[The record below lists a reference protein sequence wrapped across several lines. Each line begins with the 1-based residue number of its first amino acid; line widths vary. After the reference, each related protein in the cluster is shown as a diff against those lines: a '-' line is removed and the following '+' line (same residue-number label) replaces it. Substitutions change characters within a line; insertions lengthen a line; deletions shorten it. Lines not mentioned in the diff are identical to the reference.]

1 MSCNEWKE
9 TEIGKIPK
17 HWEVCILSNLVDIQ
31 NGYAFKSKLFSDN
44 GNPVIKIK
52 NVNGKVVDLNECQLY
67 PYELCEKLEKFKLKN
82 EDILIAMTGAGS
94 VGRVSKF
101 LDKDNKS
108 YYLNQRVGKIMPKKD
123 KLNNEF
129 LFQILS
135 TSKYEKI
142 LFDLANGSG
151 QPNLSPTLIGLV
163 KIPLP
168 PLEEQEKIANILS
181 CLDDK
186 IELNNEMNKTLEEMA
201 QSIFKRWFVDFEF
214 PNEDGEPYKSSG
226 GEMVYSELGMIPKG
240 WEVTELREI
249 FVFKKGKKPK
259 EILNIKEDEQY
270 KKYLTIDVLNQKSKL
285 YATVDKMIECSN
297 DDILMVMDGAS
308 SGSIYTGMNG
318 IVASTLA
325 KLEVKNSILKPYIYQ
340 LLKYKEVDIKC
351 HLTGSAIPH
360 TDKAYIHSQKVALP
374 KNLEELKT
382 MNKILKYIM
391 DKIRINKVEVEK
403 LRITRD
409 TLLPKLMSG
418 EIKVN

>member
-1 MSCNEWKE
+1 MNYNVVELGE
-9 TEIGKIPK
+9 VAEITKLAGFEFSKYIK
-17 HWEVCILSNLVDIQ
+17 YNDSGEIIALRAMNVKNGTLNLENIKRIDKSVSDTLTR
-31 NGYAFKSKLFSDN
+31 SKLYKNDIVMTYTGSNFGDAAIIKENDKFHLAPNIAKITIKDGNNPYFFFSYIRSDYFR
-44 GNPVIKIK
+44 
-52 NVNGKVVDLNECQLY
+52 Q
-67 PYELCEKLEKFKLKN
+67 
-82 EDILIAMTGAGS
+82 
-94 VGRVSKF
+94 
-101 LDKDNKS
+101 
-108 YYLNQRVGKIMPKKD
+108 Q
-123 KLNNEF
+123 LNNYVGGSS
-129 LFQILS
+129 QPTIPMK
-135 TSKYEKI
+135 TIRKI
-142 LFDLANGSG
+142 E
-151 QPNLSPTLIGLV
+151 V
-163 KIPLP
+163 PLP
-168 PLEEQEKIANILS
+168 QIQEQEKIANILS
-181 CLDDK
+181 SLDDK
-186 IELNNEMNKTLEEMA
+186 IQLNNEMNKTLEEMA

-226 GEMVYSELGMIPKG
+226 GEMVDSELGMIPKG